1 MPFLGYGAEPGLPSL
16 PLGSTTPAIIECPLV
31 RSGIVHG
38 ACVRSPN
45 WGVGL
50 SEMPLLPFLY
60 LSNTGEERIAPVA
73 TNVVIDA
80 DLGDATVERGAA
92 DIVAI
97 DAVLYAPWRWG
108 KPERP
113 WALGGFVAAVAH
125 EGDEEP
131 QIRGDAAHP
140 VVLARRR
147 EPREPYLSA
156 HSPRGLGALLV
167 TARARASTG
176 ASHSRGRSGES
187 PSRTARTDH
196 VSSFRPMT
204 CR

>member
-1 MPFLGYGAEPGLPSL
+1 V
-16 PLGSTTPAIIECPLV
+16 LV

-50 SEMPLLPFLY
+50 SEMLPLPFLY
-60 LSNTGEERIAPVA
+60 LGNTGEERIAPVA

-80 DLGDATVERGAA
+80 DLGDATVERAAA

-97 DAVLYAPWRWG
+97 DAVPYAPWRWG

-113 WALGGFVAAVAH
+113 WALGWFVVAVAH
-125 EGDEEP
+125 DGDEEP
-131 QIRGDAAHP
+131 QTRGDAAHP

-156 HSPRGLGALLV
+156 HSPRGLGLGSCEAGL
-167 TARARASTG
+167 
-176 ASHSRGRSGES
+176 S
-187 PSRTARTDH
+187 PLAT
-196 VSSFRPMT
+196 FRV
-204 CR
+204 